1 MKKII
6 SLAVCFVMPFVLMGA
21 KTAEDTPP
29 TTSAQ
34 AFVLYCPDNNTV
46 ICSKNAEEQ
55 AKLFSEG
62 RHYVATQKQ
71 NNISYLSSMV
81 MHSAENRA
89 KSITN

>member
-46 ICSKNAEEQ
+46 ICSKMQMKNEACEHYKNYDISHNA
-55 AKLFSEG
+55 
-62 RHYVATQKQ
+62 
-71 NNISYLSSMV
+71 
-81 MHSAENRA
+81 
-89 KSITN
+89 